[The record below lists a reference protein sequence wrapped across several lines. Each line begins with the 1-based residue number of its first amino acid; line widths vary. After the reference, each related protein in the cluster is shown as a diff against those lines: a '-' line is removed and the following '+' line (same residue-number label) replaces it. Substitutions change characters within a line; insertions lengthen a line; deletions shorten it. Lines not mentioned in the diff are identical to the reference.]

1 MSISLP
7 LTRRQRDILEFL
19 KDYVDRQGISPT
31 LEEIA
36 EHFGVNKVTVFG
48 HVAEMERKGVL
59 KRRARGVS
67 RGLEIVD
74 QESDEANGAPSL
86 PVLGKIA
93 AGAPIETIEEPEQ
106 LDLGALI
113 PEGRDVYALEVTGT
127 SMIEDA
133 IADGDIVLI
142 ERRDGPN
149 ETVAVC
155 PTGKRPSSA
164 STAKKGASGS
174 SPRTRPWSRS
184 TRTTWR
190 FVAWSAASCA
200 VLSRA
205 PPPLSRLRAG
215 LPAGDSGYHAG
226 HVRRPDDAR
235 GPAAASSRRNRS
247 SSSSSGRSSSSS

>member
-1 MSISLP
+1 MSTSLP

-74 QESDEANGAPSL
+74 QESSEPHGTPSL

-142 ERRDGPN
+142 ERRETARNG
-149 ETVAVC
+149 ETVV
-155 PTGKRPSSA
+155 
-164 STAKKGASGS
+164 
-174 SPRTRPWSRS
+174 
-184 TRTTWR
+184 
-190 FVAWSAASCA
+190 A
-200 VLSRA
+200 VLPDGEATLKRFYREDGRI
-205 PPPLSRLRAG
+205 RLQ
-215 LPAGDSGYHAG
+215 PANSTMEPIYADDVEIRGVVCGV
-226 HVRRPDDAR
+226 VRRY
-235 GPAAASSRRNRS
+235 
-247 SSSSSGRSSSSS
+247 

>member
-1 MSISLP
+1 MSTSLP
-7 LTRRQRDILEFL
+7 LTRRQRDILEFF
-19 KDYVDRQGISPT
+19 KDYVAEQGISPT

-36 EHFGVNKVTVFG
+36 EHFGVNRVTVFG

-74 QESDEANGAPSL
+74 QESDEPSGAPSL

-113 PEGRDVYALEVTGT
+113 PDGRDVYALEVTGT

-142 ERRDGPN
+142 ERRETARNG
-149 ETVAVC
+149 ETVV
-155 PTGKRPSSA
+155 
-164 STAKKGASGS
+164 
-174 SPRTRPWSRS
+174 
-184 TRTTWR
+184 
-190 FVAWSAASCA
+190 A
-200 VLSRA
+200 VLPDGEATLKRFYRENGRI
-205 PPPLSRLRAG
+205 RLQ
-215 LPAGDSGYHAG
+215 PANSTMEPIYTDDVEIRGVVCGV
-226 HVRRPDDAR
+226 VRRY
-235 GPAAASSRRNRS
+235 
-247 SSSSSGRSSSSS
+247 

>member
-1 MSISLP
+1 MRVGDSLLPGCGIRRGLPTMSTSLP

-74 QESDEANGAPSL
+74 QESDEPAGAPAL

-113 PEGRDVYALEVTGT
+113 PEGRDVYALEVAGT

-142 ERRDGPN
+142 ERRETARNG
-149 ETVAVC
+149 ETVV
-155 PTGKRPSSA
+155 
-164 STAKKGASGS
+164 
-174 SPRTRPWSRS
+174 
-184 TRTTWR
+184 
-190 FVAWSAASCA
+190 A
-200 VLSRA
+200 VLPDGEATLKRFYREKGRI
-205 PPPLSRLRAG
+205 RLQ
-215 LPAGDSGYHAG
+215 PANSTMEPIYTDEVEIRGVVCGV
-226 HVRRPDDAR
+226 VRRY
-235 GPAAASSRRNRS
+235 
-247 SSSSSGRSSSSS
+247 

>member
-1 MSISLP
+1 MSTSLP
-7 LTRRQRDILEFL
+7 LTRRQRDILEFF
-19 KDYVDRQGISPT
+19 KDYVGRQGISPT

-36 EHFGVNKVTVFG
+36 EHLGVNRVTVFG

-142 ERRDGPN
+142 ERRETARNG
-149 ETVAVC
+149 ETVV
-155 PTGKRPSSA
+155 
-164 STAKKGASGS
+164 
-174 SPRTRPWSRS
+174 
-184 TRTTWR
+184 
-190 FVAWSAASCA
+190 A
-200 VLSRA
+200 VLPDGEATLKRFYREEGRI
-205 PPPLSRLRAG
+205 RLQ
-215 LPAGDSGYHAG
+215 PANSTMEPIYTDDVEIRGVVCGV
-226 HVRRPDDAR
+226 VRRY
-235 GPAAASSRRNRS
+235 
-247 SSSSSGRSSSSS
+247 

>member
-1 MSISLP
+1 MSTSLP
-7 LTRRQRDILEFL
+7 LTRRQRDILEFF
-19 KDYVDRQGISPT
+19 KDYVERQGISPT

-36 EHFGVNKVTVFG
+36 EHFGVNRVTVFG

-74 QESDEANGAPSL
+74 QESNEPNGAPSL

-142 ERRDGPN
+142 ERRETARNG
-149 ETVAVC
+149 ETVV
-155 PTGKRPSSA
+155 
-164 STAKKGASGS
+164 
-174 SPRTRPWSRS
+174 
-184 TRTTWR
+184 
-190 FVAWSAASCA
+190 A
-200 VLSRA
+200 VLPDGEATLKRFYREKGRI
-205 PPPLSRLRAG
+205 RLQ
-215 LPAGDSGYHAG
+215 PANSTMKPIYTDDVEIRGVVCGV
-226 HVRRPDDAR
+226 VRRY
-235 GPAAASSRRNRS
+235 
-247 SSSSSGRSSSSS
+247 